1 VLYADQSQALGHRLA
16 ELGALGH
23 TKQPLLRIIRT
34 DCIECCGGSEAEV
47 PPLPHAPL
55 SVLALSDGKSVP
67 PAGATK
73 DVTKFKEKAQSRI
86 VEALDN
92 AVLEAMKEI
101 KAASLAIHTDAERK
115 KTNAPL
121 T

>member
-1 VLYADQSQALGHRLA
+1 
-16 ELGALGH
+16 
-23 TKQPLLRIIRT
+23 
-34 DCIECCGGSEAEV
+34 
-47 PPLPHAPL
+47 
-55 SVLALSDGKSVP
+55 
-67 PAGATK
+67 
-73 DVTKFKEKAQSRI
+73 VTKFKEKAQSRI